1 MVRGTGLSRRESGR
15 RRSLA
20 EAFSDRRVP
29 VGAGDRSR
37 RAGTSL
43 RHRPSGRPGPGR
55 WSEPKAMTGV
65 AIVIPML
72 NEAPGLPRV
81 LRSLAALEPP
91 PAEVLAVDGGN
102 TDASVAIAEAAG
114 LLVVRHE
121 TRGRAAAINRGVQE
135 ATAPIICVL
144 HADTLL
150 PDDAVAVMRRVLA
163 DPGTAL
169 AGFTPL
175 LSGPDRVRWG
185 TSFHNWIKTWYA
197 PLLFRPQLFLRGARL
212 LFGDHAMFF
221 RRADFRAVGGCDP
234 TLLVMEEADL
244 CIRFHRLGPTPP
256 PNPGRLGQ
264 NRGRVVMGKLQGKV
278 ALVTGS
284 GRNIGRATVLHLA
297 REGAHVIVNAR
308 SNQAEADAV
317 VREAQALGVRAIS
330 IIADM
335 AKKDQVEAMAAKA
348 LSEFGRVDIL
358 INNAAIRPHM
368 PFRELTDEDWE
379 HVRNVVLDG
388 ALYLTRALIGPMVEN
403 KYGNI
408 LFFVGDG

>member
-1 MVRGTGLSRRESGR
+1 
-15 RRSLA
+15 
-20 EAFSDRRVP
+20 
-29 VGAGDRSR
+29 
-37 RAGTSL
+37 
-43 RHRPSGRPGPGR
+43 
-55 WSEPKAMTGV
+55 MTGV

-72 NEAPGLPRV
+72 NEAAGLPRL

-91 PAEVLAVDGGN
+91 PTEVLAVDGGS

-175 LSGPDRVRWG
+175 LSGPDQVRWG

-197 PLLFRPQLFLRGARL
+197 PLLFRPQLFLRGVRL

-221 RRADFRAVGGCDP
+221 RRADFLTVGGCDP

-244 CIRFHRLGPTPP
+244 CVRFHRPYPP
-256 PNPGRLGQ
+256 RQPRGDHLRSPGHRLGRTAGELDLPQ
-264 NRGRVVMGKLQGKV
+264 GRSTLGARLSQRAGAALPRRTLIAWPNRDGEVSLAHKS
-278 ALVTGS
+278 ALAFLTS
-284 GRNIGRATVLHLA
+284 SKAA
-297 REGAHVIVNAR
+297 FSAAR
-308 SNQAEADAV
+308 SAS
-317 VREAQALGVRAIS
+317 L
-330 IIADM
+330 
-335 AKKDQVEAMAAKA
+335 
-348 LSEFGRVDIL
+348 
-358 INNAAIRPHM
+358 
-368 PFRELTDEDWE
+368 
-379 HVRNVVLDG
+379 
-388 ALYLTRALIGPMVEN
+388 
-403 KYGNI
+403 
-408 LFFVGDG
+408 